1 MTSRRCFLG
10 VTAIAVAA
18 SASGA
23 HAQAPAKV
31 WRIGYLTQRTGPA
44 PFDQAFVQAMRDLGY
59 VVGRNLVI
67 EYRWA
72 GNDPARLQALADE
85 LARLDVDVVVAA
97 ATPAVRAVMRATRT
111 IPIVIAAAPDPLG
124 AGLVASLNR
133 PGGNVTGVTI
143 MSTDLAQKRLQLLRE
158 IVPGMTR
165 IGLLAIGTPGSAVDP
180 ARSATTLIVSEMQ
193 AAARPLAVA
202 VVVQTIDG
210 AADLPRAFARF
221 ERERLQALLVQV
233 APVTF
238 EHRATIL
245 DLAARQR
252 LPAMY
257 EIRVF
262 VDDGGLVSYGP
273 DLAESYR
280 RAATYVDRIL
290 KGARPGDLAI
300 EQPGKYEMVV
310 NLRTAQALGLAIPQ
324 PLLLRADEVIR

>member
-1 MTSRRCFLG
+1 MTSRRRFLR
-10 VTAIAVAA
+10 AAAVAA
-18 SASGA
+18 AGA
-23 HAQAPAKV
+23 AGVAAQAPAKV
-31 WRIGYLTQRTGPA
+31 WRVGYLTQRTGPA
-44 PFDQAFVQAMRDLGY
+44 PFDEAFVRAMRDLGY
-59 VVGRNLVI
+59 AVGRNLVI

-72 GNDPARLQALADE
+72 GNDPSRLQALADE
-85 LARLDVDVVVAA
+85 LVRLDVDVVVAA
-97 ATPAVRAVMRATRT
+97 ATPAVRAVMRATPT

-124 AGLVASLNR
+124 AGLVTSLNR

-158 IVPGMTR
+158 MVPGMTR
-165 IGLLAIGTPGSAVDP
+165 IGLLAIGPTAAAVDP
-180 ARSATTLIVSEMQ
+180 ARSATTLIVAEMRT
-193 AAARPLAVA
+193 AAQPLGVA

-221 ERERLQALLVQV
+221 ERERVQALLVQV

-238 EHRATIL
+238 EHRAAIL
-245 DLAARQR
+245 ALAARQR
-252 LPAMY
+252 VPAMY

-290 KGARPGDLAI
+290 KGAKPGELAI
-300 EQPGKYEMVV
+300 EQPGKYEMVL
-310 NLRTAQALGLAIPQ
+310 NLRAAQALGLAIPQ